1 MTTLIKT
8 PPHTN
13 MTTESELGKKSWANP
28 TSGAQVD
35 SDTTSQTTNT
45 AVYII
50 LALAL
55 LVGGYFLYT
64 NEWPSTAATPA
75 MTKTDLT
82 PPVIVPTPAVPPAA
96 STTVTP
102 SVVAPVQPPAASTTT
117 PPATTKTP

>member
-1 MTTLIKT
+1 MTTPTKT
-8 PPHTN
+8 SPHTN
-13 MTTESELGKKSWANP
+13 MTIESEIGKKSRANP
-28 TSGAQVD
+28 ASGAQAE
-35 SDTTSQTTNT
+35 SDTINPTINT

-55 LVGGYFLYT
+55 LVGGYFLYA
-64 NEWPSTAATPA
+64 NEWPSTAAAPA

-82 PPVIVPTPAVPPAA
+82 PPVIVPTPPVPPAA

-102 SVVAPVQPPAASTTT
+102 SVVAPVQPPAASAAT